1 MNDMLD
7 GFDEEPSNRRPTHAE
22 VERLCIL
29 HVVPPDGLSAN
40 ELTRRLGISEAHAQD
55 LLIELEPMVAGG
67 LLERCDAGVRRTEA
81 GTRQLDEVAEW
92 LSTVRTSSPHP
103 AR

>member
-7 GFDEEPSNRRPTHAE
+7 GFEEEAINTRPTHAD

-29 HVVPPDGLSAN
+29 HVVPPDGVSPT

-55 LLIELEPMVAGG
+55 LLMELEPMVASG
-67 LLERCDAGVRRTEA
+67 LLEPCDAGIRRTTA
-81 GTRQLDEVAEW
+81 GSRRLDDAMEW
-92 LSTVRTSSPHP
+92 LRVRSPHP